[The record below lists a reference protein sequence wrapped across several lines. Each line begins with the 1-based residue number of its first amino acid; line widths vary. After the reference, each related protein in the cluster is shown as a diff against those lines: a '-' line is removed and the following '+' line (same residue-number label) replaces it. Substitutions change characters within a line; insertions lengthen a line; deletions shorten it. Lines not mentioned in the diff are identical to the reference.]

1 MDGRPLEEGEGD
13 AEAIP
18 VGWIWWM
25 APVSQHWKFIPQR
38 WRMQWMFSSKLK
50 I

>member
-18 VGWIWWM
+18 G
-25 APVSQHWKFIPQR
+25 SGGSGGWKFIPQR
-38 WRMQWMFSSKLK
+38 WRMQWMLSSKLR

>member
-18 VGWIWWM
+18 G
-25 APVSQHWKFIPQR
+25 SGGSGGSGGWKFIPQR
-38 WRMQWMFSSKLK
+38 WRMQWMLSSKLR